1 MKIFNPTNNADY
13 NVIPVGATQPVLSLL
28 KDGCPN
34 KIVGANGY
42 SPQTRTQSDSS
53 KEGFAT

>member
-1 MKIFNPTNNADY
+1 MKNCPKRGQQQTFFQMR
-13 NVIPVGATQPVLSLL
+13 ATILQQIQ
-28 KDGCPN
+28 DDCPN

-53 KEGFAT
+53 KEGFTP